1 MAKLWQN
8 TQNPP
13 KYRQFLH
20 ETPEFA
26 HIWRYLRLKPPP
38 PLMLILQTCKID
50 PFWLNVLFT
59 DILCDLEYLSTVF
72 CTILNICLL
81 YSVRS

>member
-1 MAKLWQN
+1 MKWPYLDRIWM
-8 TQNPP
+8 
-13 KYRQFLH
+13 KS
-20 ETPEFA
+20 PEFA
-26 HIWRYLRLKPPP
+26 HIWRYLRLKPPPP